1 MPRLTTTLVQRTLA
15 PPDADV
21 FIWDDQVPGFALRCR
36 YGQKTF
42 CLQYR
47 LLGGRGSR
55 QRRVTLG
62 KVGVLSLED
71 ARHVAQEYLRQVR
84 YGHDPVASR
93 QASRQAPTLA
103 TLAERYLA
111 EHADV
116 KKKLRS
122 AQSDHSNMR
131 LHVLPALGSLHV
143 HAITH
148 ADIARL
154 QHGMRGTPGAANRVL
169 TLLSKMFALAEHWG
183 LRPTGTNPVKGT
195 QRYPEHKRERHL
207 SLGELARLGEVLR
220 QAELERTE
228 LPSVIALIR
237 LLLFTGA
244 WLGEV
249 LGLRWESID
258 WEAGQLRLA
267 DSKTGA
273 KTLYLSPPALAV
285 LRALPRLGGNPW
297 CLPGR
302 RHGRAL
308 VNPQK
313 PWRRL
318 RAQAGLSDVRLH
330 DLRHTYASMAA
341 RVGFSLPMIGALL
354 GHQDATTARYTHL
367 VHDPVQEAAQV
378 VGEAV
383 RAALG
388 G

>member
-1 MPRLTTTLVQRTLA
+1 MPRLTTSLVQRTLA
-15 PPDADV
+15 PPDADL

-36 YGQKTF
+36 YGQKSF
-42 CLQYR
+42 LLQYR

-71 ARHVAQEYLRQVR
+71 ARHLAQEYLRQVR

-116 KKKLRS
+116 KKKPRS

-154 QHGMRGTPGAANRVL
+154 HHAMRATPGTANRVL
-169 TLLSKMFALAEHWG
+169 ALLSKMFALAEHWG
-183 LRPTGTNPVKGT
+183 LRTPGTNPVKGT
-195 QRYPEHKRERHL
+195 QRYPEHQRERHL
-207 SLGELARLGEVLR
+207 SPGELARLGEVLR
-220 QAELERTE
+220 QAEVERIE
-228 LPSVIALIR
+228 RPSVIALIR
-237 LLLFTGA
+237 LLLLTGA
-244 WLGEV
+244 RLGEV
-249 LGLRWESID
+249 LGMRWADID
-258 WEAGQLRLA
+258 WTHGQLRLP

-285 LRALPRLGGNPW
+285 LRALEPLEGSPSKVHIV
-297 CLPGR
+297 LDFPGQHFR
-302 RHGRAL
+302 SGDVATVFVCRS
-308 VNPQK
+308 
-313 PWRRL
+313 L
-318 RAQAGLSDVRLH
+318 RW
-330 DLRHTYASMAA
+330 
-341 RVGFSLPMIGALL
+341 FLL
-354 GHQDATTARYTHL
+354 GTARMLL
-367 VHDPVQEAAQV
+367 VTS
-378 VGEAV
+378 
-383 RAALG
+383 
-388 G
+388 